1 MSVTSPDNPANN
13 PSDQLLNLAQI
24 EAIATEKMP
33 VSIAGEA
40 DALLA
45 DATITGSPE
54 EVDEIPTAK
63 MPLSSPAH
71 IDELP
76 TAAMP
81 VHTPDMVDE
90 LPTAEMPVS
99 SPDTIDELPT
109 AAMPA
114 SAADAVDEIPIE
126 TSQANGAGEIDQA
139 PTAAM
144 PGIQPFWRKK
154 RQRRPYSKRRRII
167 TLAVLAV
174 VLAGVLVPAG
184 FLIAYG
190 VSGYQTYVALKDQA
204 HDGVNHLL
212 NVKTIF
218 TGVKTH
224 PGGFLD
230 TGKLLSARQ
239 QLDAAQSDFEQLS
252 YKIDHT
258 PIIQTVTSYLPQFV
272 PQVQTA
278 RAASR
283 IGVDVTHMG
292 LELIS
297 TALFLAPT
305 FRGSL
310 LTNSTKPLVTQ
321 EMLNLIG
328 TTISDMLPRLT
339 DIQQQSR
346 LLSLD
351 NLPVSAAQ
359 RDEFGQLLQLLPQ
372 AETDLEQGLNLLG
385 AANWLLGVDSP
396 RTFLVQ
402 TMDRAE
408 LRPTGGFTGQYGEL
422 TINAGRVGPFSLKDI
437 SLVEYSDT
445 SKTLGALA
453 PAQYRSWWPFAN
465 WGLRDSNLSADFPT
479 SAQLAI
485 QQYQLEVG
493 HQIDGV
499 ILFTP
504 FLIEH
509 ILQIT
514 GPIHVPG
521 YNDTITAQNL
531 EDRLHYYQQDNAGI
545 AKQVVVQPGDT
556 STSQRKRFTG
566 LLAQLIMNQI
576 RHAPPDELL
585 AIGQE
590 VLHDL
595 KTKDLQ
601 VYFSDP
607 QAENFLMQYND
618 AAQLNRSQTQDGLY
632 VVQANVS
639 ASKASQYVKTTLHD
653 TVTLDAAGGATHLL
667 QLRLVYNQIGPVYG
681 YDTYRDYV
689 RVYVP
694 PNSKYLYGDGFDT
707 GVPLCGGVGV
717 QCSPT
722 GVYPQD
728 QLVCPTGLY
737 QPGAQAPSISNP
749 DGGSWHPLDTIGP
762 PTNMNSDEPGR
773 AMFGGW
779 VVVPKNCTMTVTLS
793 WYVPPLA
800 KNYTL
805 LVQKQSGILPELDLT
820 IQPTPG
826 ACASLDIAALHFDGI
841 MGQDMPFAVQHLKS
855 AARGGSSG
863 CYPQP
868 GV

>member
-1 MSVTSPDNPANN
+1 MSVTSPDNRANN
-13 PSDQLLNLAQI
+13 PSNPLPDQSEVETI
-24 EAIATEKMP
+24 STEKMAAAI
-33 VSIAGEA
+33 SNEDGEIAPAETPASTPDDTDEA
-40 DALLA
+40 PASTD
-45 DATITGSPE
+45 
-54 EVDEIPTAK
+54 EVDEIT
-63 MPLSSPAH
+63 
-71 IDELP
+71 
-76 TAAMP
+76 
-81 VHTPDMVDE
+81 
-90 LPTAEMPVS
+90 TAEMPVS
-99 SPDTIDELPT
+99 APDNVDEAPTGEMPATVAGESDGASTTSIPALSPDK
-109 AAMPA
+109 
-114 SAADAVDEIPIE
+114 V
-126 TSQANGAGEIDQA
+126 
-139 PTAAM
+139 
-144 PGIQPFWRKK
+144 KK
-154 RQRRPYSKRRRII
+154 RKRRPYSKRRRII

-224 PGGFLD
+224 PSGFLD
-230 TGKLLSARQ
+230 VTKLTLARKE
-239 QLDAAQSDFEQLS
+239 LDAAQTDFEQLQ

-258 PIIQTVTSYLPQFV
+258 PIIQTLTSYLPQFI

-292 LELIS
+292 QELIS
-297 TALFLAPT
+297 TALYLAPT

-310 LTNSTKPLVTQ
+310 LTNSSKPLVTQ
-321 EMLNLIG
+321 EMLNRVG
-328 TTISDMLPRLT
+328 TTISDLLPRLT

-351 NLPVSAAQ
+351 SLPVSASQ

-372 AETDLEQGLNLLG
+372 AQSDLEQAQNLLG
-385 AANWLLGVDSP
+385 VSNWLLGIDSP

-422 TINAGRVGPFSLKDI
+422 TINGGRVGAFSLKDI
-437 SLVEYSDT
+437 SLVEYTST
-445 SKTLGALA
+445 SKTLGMEA
-453 PAQYRSWWPFAN
+453 PTQYRSWWPFAN

-479 SAQLAI
+479 SAQIAI

-493 HQIDGV
+493 HNVDGV

-509 ILQIT
+509 VLQII

-545 AKQVVVQPGDT
+545 AKQVVYQPGDT
-556 STSQRKRFTG
+556 STSDRKRFTG
-566 LLAQLIMNQI
+566 YLAHLIMDKV

-585 AIGQE
+585 AVGQE

-601 VYFSDP
+601 VYFSNP
-607 QAENFLMQYND
+607 QAENLLMQYND
-618 AAQLNRSQTQDGLY
+618 AAQIDRSTTHDSVY
-632 VVQANVS
+632 VVQANIS
-639 ASKASQYVKTTLHD
+639 ASKASQYVKTIMHD
-653 TVTLDAAGGATHLL
+653 TVTLDANGGATHQL
-667 QLRLVYNQIGPVYG
+667 QLRLVYNQLGPVYG
-681 YDTYRDYV
+681 YDTYHDYV

-694 PNSKYLYGDGFDT
+694 PNSKLIAGDGFDT
-707 GVPLCGGVGV
+707 GTPLCGGVGV

-728 QLVCPTGLY
+728 QLACPNGLY
-737 QPGAQAPSISNP
+737 QPGAQAPTINDS
-749 DGGSWHPLDTIGP
+749 DGGRWHPLDTIGP
-762 PTNMNSDEPGR
+762 PTNTTSDEPGR

-779 VVVPKNCTMTVTLS
+779 VIVPKNCTMTVTLS

-805 LVQKQSGILPELDLT
+805 QVQKQAGMFPELDLT
-820 IQPTPG
+820 ILPTPG
-826 ACASLDIAALHFDGI
+826 DCASTGLAPLHFDGI
-841 MGQDMPFAVQHLKS
+841 MGQDMSFAATHYKPTPH
-855 AARGGSSG
+855 GGSTG

-868 GV
+868 GI

>member
-13 PSDQLLNLAQI
+13 PSDHLPDPTEI
-24 EAIATEKMP
+24 EMITTAKMAATAP
-33 VSIAGEA
+33 GE
-40 DALLA
+40 
-45 DATITGSPE
+45 I
-54 EVDEIPTAK
+54 DEIPTAK
-63 MPLSSPAH
+63 MPASSH
-71 IDELP
+71 
-76 TAAMP
+76 
-81 VHTPDMVDE
+81 
-90 LPTAEMPVS
+90 AE
-99 SPDTIDELPT
+99 I
-109 AAMPA
+109 
-114 SAADAVDEIPIE
+114 
-126 TSQANGAGEIDQA
+126 
-139 PTAAM
+139 
-144 PGIQPFWRKK
+144 KK
-154 RQRRPYSKRRRII
+154 RKRRPYSKRRRII
-167 TLAVLAV
+167 TLVALAI

-190 VSGYQTYVALKDQA
+190 VSGYQTYNELKDQA
-204 HDGVNHLL
+204 HDGVDHLL

-224 PGGFLD
+224 PTGFLD
-230 TGKLLSARQ
+230 VGKLTRARQ
-239 QLDAAQSDFEQLS
+239 QLSAAQVDFVQLE

-258 PIIQTVTSYLPQFV
+258 PIIQMITSHFPQFLA
-272 PQVQTA
+272 QVQAA

-283 IGVDVTHMG
+283 IGYDATQIG
-292 LELIS
+292 QELVS
-297 TALFLAPT
+297 TALIIAPT
-305 FRGSL
+305 FRGPL
-310 LTNSTKPLVTQ
+310 LTNSSQPLVTQ
-321 EMLNLIG
+321 QMLDLVG
-328 TTISDMLPRLT
+328 TTISDLLPRLT

-351 NLPVSAAQ
+351 SLPVSAAQ
-359 RDEFGQLLQLLPQ
+359 RDEFGQLLQLIPQ
-372 AETDLEQGLNLLG
+372 VETDLEQALNLLG

-408 LRPTGGFTGQYGEL
+408 MRPTGGFTGQYGEL
-422 TINAGRVGPFSLKDI
+422 TINGGRVGPFTLKDI
-437 SLVEYSDT
+437 SLVEYVDT
-445 SKTLGALA
+445 SKTLGMVA

-479 SAQLAI
+479 SARIAT

-493 HQIDGV
+493 HNIDGV

-509 ILQIT
+509 VLQII

-545 AKQVVVQPGDT
+545 AKQVAYQPGDT
-556 STSQRKRFTG
+556 STSDRKRFTG
-566 LLAQLIMNQI
+566 YLAHLIMDQV

-607 QAENFLMQYND
+607 QAENLLMQYSD
-618 AAQLNRSQTQDGLY
+618 AAQLDRSTTHDGFY
-632 VVQANVS
+632 VVQANLS
-639 ASKASQYVKTTLHD
+639 ASKASQYVQTIIHD
-653 TVTLDAAGGATHLL
+653 TVTLDATGGATHLL

-694 PNSKYLYGDGFDT
+694 SNSRLLSGNGFDT
-707 GVPLCGGVGV
+707 GTPLCGARYT

-722 GVYPQD
+722 GVYQQD

-737 QPGAQAPSISNP
+737 QPGARAPSITDI

-762 PTNMNSDEPGR
+762 PLNLTSDEPGR

-779 VVVPKNCTMTVTLS
+779 VVVPKNCTMNVTLS

-800 KNYTL
+800 NSYTL
-805 LVQKQSGILPELDLT
+805 LVQKQSGMFPELDLT
-820 IQPTPG
+820 ILPTPG
-826 ACASLDIAALHFDGI
+826 DCASIGIAPLHFGGI
-841 MGQDMPFAVQHLKS
+841 MGEDMSFS
-855 AARGGSSG
+855 APHFKPASHTGSTS